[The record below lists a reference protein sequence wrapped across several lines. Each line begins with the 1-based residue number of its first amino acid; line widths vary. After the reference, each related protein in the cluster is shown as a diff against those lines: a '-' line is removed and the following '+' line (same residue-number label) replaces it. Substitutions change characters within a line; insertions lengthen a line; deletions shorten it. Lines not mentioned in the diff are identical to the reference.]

1 MGVDTLLAAIG
12 STDRAIIAVFVLQTG
27 LVLAFAIDAGL
38 MQFRTIFLII
48 TFSLGTFSISA
59 SGSRLCA
66 ILVTLTIFSEQK
78 LIKNAF
84 IRQNFLNILNF
95 PPFFSRA
102 FSFVKKVNKPS
113 KILKI
118 LNPHHL
124 DRLYIWSLDRSIL
137 EDNPNLVDNPSYR
150 VRQGKKP
157 EIRNPNLLYIFLECK
172 CYFEHK

>member
-1 MGVDTLLAAIG
+1 MFFNKTKLSKYFEFPAI
-12 STDRAIIAVFVLQTG
+12 
-27 LVLAFAIDAGL
+27 
-38 MQFRTIFLII
+38 
-48 TFSLGTFSISA
+48 
-59 SGSRLCA
+59 
-66 ILVTLTIFSEQK
+66 
-78 LIKNAF
+78 
-84 IRQNFLNILNF
+84 
-95 PPFFSRA
+95 FSRA